1 MAQRDKPPQG
11 EPDQPLTPPGVEP
24 AAEPEVI
31 ADAGQFLLRVTDPF
45 ITEYHGHYPADGK
58 TPEAPVT
65 ITRAGVQVTKAMGSY
80 LQLQAAEHGVAT
92 SLEKVSD
99 DGGR

>member
-1 MAQRDKPPQG
+1 MAKANEPQ
-11 EPDQPLTPPGVEP
+11 ESPVTPPGTP
-24 AAEPEVI
+24 APTEPEVI
-31 ADAGQFLLRVTDPF
+31 ADAGQFLLKVTDPF
-45 ITEYHGHYPADGK
+45 ITEYHGHYPADDK

-65 ITRAGVQVTKAMGSY
+65 ITRAGVQVTKAQGSH